1 MASIHI
7 LSGKPNWYCSLKLA
21 NGRWTFKS
29 TRLKAIE
36 RNRATAQSLCEQWQR
51 VEDNLD
57 PKAGWENHLAVRE
70 LA

>member
-1 MASIHI
+1 MA
-7 LSGKPNWYCSLKLA
+7 G
-21 NGRWTFKS
+21 WTFKS

-57 PKAGWENHLAVRE
+57 PKAGWENCLSVRE